1 MQPIAFCY
9 RCRGM
14 RVGWNQ
20 RYILHCLMCKE
31 WISKSSK
38 LLILTVLLSIIAFTF
53 QTPGSFVFSD
63 FNLDEA
69 QTPVLAAGVVP
80 IPSPA
85 VTAMEEFLEKY
96 NIAGANRGRV
106 ARAIIHSSRKHD
118 LDPRLVA
125 SIMIVES
132 RANPFA
138 ISEADSV
145 GMMQIH
151 LKTWGE
157 KAVVEGV
164 NLFKIEDNID
174 FGVRILKDYVKRV
187 GMWQGVKR
195 YKGWNSEIPNSNQN
209 AEDYVQ
215 RVRSFYEY
223 ERNPTSPTQVLQ

>member
-31 WISKSSK
+31 WISKSSE

-118 LDPRLVA
+118 LGPRPVA
-125 SIMIVES
+125 SVMSVES
-132 RANPFA
+132 RAKA
-138 ISEADSV
+138 LGRTGGDCGE
-145 GMMQIH
+145 MMQIH
-151 LKTWGE
+151 LESSGE
-157 KAVVEGV
+157 K
-164 NLFKIEDNID
+164 
-174 FGVRILKDYVKRV
+174 
-187 GMWQGVKR
+187 
-195 YKGWNSEIPNSNQN
+195 
-209 AEDYVQ
+209 
-215 RVRSFYEY
+215 
-223 ERNPTSPTQVLQ
+223 